1 MSSPSGTTDGVG
13 PAGTTD
19 GVGVPRV
26 ALVGGRGYGRV
37 HLDRLARLVTAG
49 RADLVGVADPAGR
62 SELIPDAVAWYPTL
76 TDLLAV
82 QTCDVVIAA
91 TPIHTHA
98 PLAIEAM
105 RAGAHVYVEKPPM
118 ASLAAFAE
126 VLEVASQTGRA
137 CQVGFQSL
145 GSLANARIAELVDA
159 GVLGPVRLVTA
170 TGAWLRTRTYFDR
183 SDWAGHRRVGDV
195 VVADGVATNALAHA
209 VAHALHLTGA
219 TRLDHVATVTTELY
233 KANVANESDDTSW
246 IRVDAP
252 GRVPV
257 SAALTLCAPAQRP
270 ARVDV
275 IGERGRLSL
284 SYTDDV
290 LDLDLDGR
298 RSTETFA
305 RVDLVE
311 NLLEHVTDPGVA
323 LLAPLVDHGAYM
335 AVLQAVQEAPA
346 VDLVDH
352 VAWLGDGPDV
362 HPVVA
367 DINRYLV
374 DAAESGTGFA
384 AAGAPWATPTAVRTW
399 TRPTP

>member
-1 MSSPSGTTDGVG
+1 MSSASGR
-13 PAGTTD
+13 
-19 GVGVPRV
+19 PRV
-26 ALVGGRGYGRV
+26 GLAGGRGYGRI
-37 HLDRLARLVTAG
+37 HLDRLAHLVADG

-62 SELIPDAVAWYPTL
+62 SELIPDAVPWYPTL
-76 TDLLAV
+76 TDLLAA

-98 PLAIEAM
+98 PLAVEAM
-105 RAGAHVYVEKPPM
+105 RAGADVYVEKPPM

-126 VLEVASQTGRA
+126 VLEVAGQTGRV

-145 GSLANARIAELVDA
+145 GSLANARIAELVGSGA
-159 GVLGPVRLVTA
+159 LGSVRLVTA

-183 SDWAGHRRVGDV
+183 SDWAGHRRFGDV

-209 VAHALHLTGA
+209 VAHALHLTGT
-219 TRLDHVATVTTELY
+219 TRLDQVATVTTELY

-252 GRVPV
+252 GQVPV
-257 SAALTLCAPAQRP
+257 SAALTLCAPDQRP
-270 ARVDV
+270 PRVDV

-290 LDLDLDGR
+290 LELDLDGQ
-298 RSTETFA
+298 RSTETHQ
-305 RVDLVE
+305 RLDLVE
-311 NLLEHVTDPGVA
+311 NLLDHVVDPGVA
-323 LLAPLVDHGAYM
+323 LLSPLVDHGAYM
-335 AVLQAVQEAPA
+335 AVLQAIQEAPA

-352 VAWLGDGPDV
+352 VAWLGDGPDA

-367 DINRYLV
+367 DVNRFLAA
-374 DAAESGTGFA
+374 AAESGTGFA
-384 AAGAPWATPTAVRTW
+384 AVGAPWADPAAVRTW
-399 TRPTP
+399 TPTADPRRLAQL

>member
-1 MSSPSGTTDGVG
+1 MSAGRD
-13 PAGTTD
+13 PAAGSAAER
-19 GVGVPRV
+19 PRV
-26 ALVGGRGYGRV
+26 GLAGGRGYGRI
-37 HLDRLARLVTAG
+37 HLDRLAHLVTDG

-62 SELIPDAVAWYPTL
+62 SELIPDAVPWYPTL
-76 TDLLAV
+76 TALLAA

-118 ASLAAFAE
+118 ASLGAFAE
-126 VLEVASQTGRA
+126 VLEVSAQTGRV

-145 GSLANARIAELVDA
+145 GSLANGRIAELVDS
-159 GVLGPVRLVTA
+159 GVLGSVRLVTA

-183 SDWAGHRRVGDV
+183 SDWAGHRRFGDV

-209 VAHALHLTGA
+209 VAHALHLTGT
-219 TRLDHVATVTTELY
+219 TRLDQVDTVTTELY
-233 KANVANESDDTSW
+233 KANVTNESDDTSW

-252 GRVPV
+252 DRFPV
-257 SAALTLCAPAQRP
+257 SAALTLCAPDQRP
-270 ARVDV
+270 PRVDV

-290 LDLDLDGR
+290 LELDLDGQ
-298 RSTETFA
+298 RSTETFG

-311 NLLEHVTDPGVA
+311 NLLDHVSSGVA

-335 AVLQAVQEAPA
+335 AVLQAIQEAPA

-352 VAWLGDGPDV
+352 VTWLGDGAEA

-367 DINRYLV
+367 DVDRYLV
-374 DAAESGTGFA
+374 AAAESGTGFA
-384 AAGAPWATPTAVRTW
+384 AVGAPWATPTAVRTW
-399 TRPTP
+399 RPA